1 MPDGI
6 TSAKAVRDWY
16 TANTSLAKSNPMP
29 GDSFVQDWFLRC
41 QDCIDKYQPD
51 VLYFDTNELP
61 LGQAGL
67 DVVTHYY
74 NTSCARNGGK
84 VNVVVNGKHIEPAHV
99 GAFVEDI
106 ERATAN
112 AIRPDPWQ
120 TDTCIGDWHY
130 KRSLYDNNG
139 YKTVAEIVNTLAD
152 VVSKNGNLM
161 LNIPLRGDGSIDD
174 KEEAFIAGLTAWM
187 DVNSEGIYA
196 SRPWK
201 IYGEGPS
208 TTARAG
214 ARGTGRGN
222 ATPANTSADIRFT
235 TNGGALY
242 AYLLALPTEPRAV
255 IKSLATNSPQ
265 VAGKKVADVSLLGYP
280 GKLEWTQ
287 DDQGL
292 AVKLP
297 DKLPSDH
304 SITLRIQGVI

>member
-1 MPDGI
+1 
-6 TSAKAVRDWY
+6 
-16 TANTSLAKSNPMP
+16 
-29 GDSFVQDWFLRC
+29 
-41 QDCIDKYQPD
+41 
-51 VLYFDTNELP
+51 LP
-61 LGQAGL
+61 
-67 DVVTHYY
+67 
-74 NTSCARNGGK
+74 
-84 VNVVVNGKHIEPAHV
+84 EHV

-112 AIRPDPWQ
+112 NIRPDPWQ

-139 YKTVAEIVNTLAD
+139 YKTVAEIVTTLAD

-161 LNIPLRGDGSIDD
+161 LNIPLRGDGTIDD

-208 TTARAG
+208 TTARSG
-214 ARGTGRGN
+214 GGRGRGTP
-222 ATPANTSADIRFT
+222 PANTSADIRFT
-235 TNGGALY
+235 TKSDSLY
-242 AYLLALPTEPRAV
+242 AYLLALPTEPRTV
-255 IKSLATNSPQ
+255 IKSLATNSPL

-287 DDQGL
+287 DEQGL

-297 DKLPSDH
+297 DKLPSEH
-304 SITLRIQGVI
+304 SIALRIQGIT